1 MSMTRTDGMAL
12 LVTMMA
18 CLVLVALVGALV
30 PLASTEVSVASNH
43 RRAIEG
49 LYAAEAA
56 LEWTVAELASNQARV
71 SWHGVLG
78 GAVRSRFWGTSL
90 QPRLADGSRL
100 SLPDETA
107 RLRRDGSGEYG
118 AGRGLAWRLFAHGSL
133 SGIVT
138 VPAGYPE
145 WMLAVWVAVDAA
157 DADGDPQRDS
167 NDAVVA
173 HAAAFGPARAHRALQ
188 ATLVRVVPAEPPSG
202 APVRDYVQLL
212 SWGVV
217 R

>member
-1 MSMTRTDGMAL
+1 MTRTDGMAL

-107 RLRRDGSGEYG
+107 RLRRDGEST
-118 AGRGLAWRLFAHGSL
+118 A
-133 SGIVT
+133 
-138 VPAGYPE
+138 PAGVSP
-145 WMLAVWVAVDAA
+145 
-157 DADGDPQRDS
+157 G
-167 NDAVVA
+167 
-173 HAAAFGPARAHRALQ
+173 GC
-188 ATLVRVVPAEPPSG
+188 
-202 APVRDYVQLL
+202 LL
-212 SWGVV
+212 TD